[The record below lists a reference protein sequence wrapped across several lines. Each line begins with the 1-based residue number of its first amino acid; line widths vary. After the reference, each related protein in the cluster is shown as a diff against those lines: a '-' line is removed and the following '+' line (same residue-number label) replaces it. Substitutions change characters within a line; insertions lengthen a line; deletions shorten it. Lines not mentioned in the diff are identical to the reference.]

1 MLKLL
6 KKAHTFEKVKRD
18 MKPSELLELH
28 REEIRAIVLQNNAL
42 NPRVFGSVLSGTDT
56 ETSDLDLLIEPSPDM
71 SLFDIGAI
79 RYELKE
85 LLQIEVDVLTPGAL
99 PDRWKHMVQQE
110 AKAI

>member
-1 MLKLL
+1 
-6 KKAHTFEKVKRD
+6 

-28 REEIRAIVLQNNAL
+28 REEIRAIVLRYNGL
-42 NPRVFGSVLSGTDT
+42 NPRVFGSVLAGTDA
-56 ETSDLDLLIEPSPDM
+56 ENSDLDILIEPTPGM

-85 LLQIEVDVLTPGAL
+85 LLKIEVDVLTPGAL
-99 PDRWKHMVQQE
+99 PDRWKDLVQQE